1 MSWLSSPKVRLGL
14 IVNGLYFISLFTP
27 ATPHTRPR
35 LFAHAREP
43 VVVADS
49 MFVPPAPAPPA
60 TVPFAPPSP
69 RSRAAA
75 YESGSLRHVS
85 LDNDL
90 RLVTRPGRALLLAV
104 NFSAPTN
111 PPAVP
116 EFVYFTF
123 HLYTDEQACPYNCQ
137 LNIIADSMTLSPEYA
152 RSGAAPR
159 TQGLSPG
166 LQGGGAQQPSARP
179 EDDPIFSAQF
189 LDWVG
194 AKISYEEFVK
204 IVMAKQV
211 RIRLGPDWVELS
223 ADQMEALRDMQRR
236 IPRPPVEDDSDSY

>member
-1 MSWLSSPKVRLGL
+1 M
-14 IVNGLYFISLFTP
+14 
-27 ATPHTRPR
+27 RPR
-35 LFAHAREP
+35 LFTHTRKP
-43 VVVADS
+43 VVDS
-49 MFVPPAPAPPA
+49 MVAPPPPPPL
-60 TVPFAPPSP
+60 VPFAPPAP

-75 YESGSLRHVS
+75 YESGSLLHVS

-116 EFVYFTF
+116 EYVYLTF
-123 HLYTDEQACPYNCQ
+123 HLYTDEQACPYDCQ
-137 LNIIADSMTLSPEYA
+137 LDIIADGMTLSPQYK

-159 TQGLSPG
+159 TQGISPG
-166 LQGGGAQQPSARP
+166 LQGGGAQQPPARP
-179 EDDPIFSAQF
+179 EDDPLVAAKF

-194 AKISYEEFVK
+194 AKISYEEFVR
-204 IVMAKQV
+204 IVGAKQV

-223 ADQMEALRDMQRR
+223 ADQMEALRDMRR
-236 IPRPPVEDDSDSY
+236 RLPQPAGHDSSDPD